1 MTPKRV
7 LALLAASIALPI
19 ISMPAA
25 ALIATPFSDGFE
37 LDTPAGN
44 QTTFTNWTVSAG
56 AVDLVGTGA
65 PHFLDCNGGNCVDLN
80 GTTGTQGTLETSD
93 VFGTGA
99 IYNLAFDLS
108 GSQRGDGLN
117 SVRITFGDLDTI
129 ITLDDTDPWD
139 TYFFTVTVA
148 GGSQQFLSFAAT
160 TLGAEIDNIGL
171 LLDNISVTVVPIPA
185 ALWLLGSGL
194 LGMIGL
200 SRRRK
205 AASIAE
211 PITI

>member
-93 VFGTGA
+93 VFGTGT

-117 SVRITFGDLDTI
+117 SVRITFGDLDTT

-139 TYFFTVTVA
+139 TYFFTVTVNP
-148 GGSQQFLSFAAT
+148 GDQQFLSFAAT
-160 TLGAEIDNIGL
+160 TLFDTDNIGL

-205 AASIAE
+205 AASSAE
-211 PITI
+211 PIAV